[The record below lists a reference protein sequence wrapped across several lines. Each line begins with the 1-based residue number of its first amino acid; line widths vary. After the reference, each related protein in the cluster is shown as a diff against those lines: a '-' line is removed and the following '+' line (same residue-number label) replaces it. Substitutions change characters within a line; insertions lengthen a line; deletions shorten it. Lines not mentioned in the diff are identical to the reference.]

1 MMSLPVI
8 CMVGQEAWRAKEA
21 KATAEEQPTWGN
33 EQTRGVI
40 WELATAAT
48 LLQAGSDI
56 IVVRH
61 PATAQALKR
70 IIDSLVA

>member
-1 MMSLPVI
+1 
-8 CMVGQEAWRAKEA
+8 MVGQEAWRTKEA

-33 EQTRGVI
+33 ADTRGVY

-56 IVVRH
+56 MVMRH
-61 PATAQALKR
+61 PDAVRALKGVV
-70 IIDSLVA
+70 DNLTT